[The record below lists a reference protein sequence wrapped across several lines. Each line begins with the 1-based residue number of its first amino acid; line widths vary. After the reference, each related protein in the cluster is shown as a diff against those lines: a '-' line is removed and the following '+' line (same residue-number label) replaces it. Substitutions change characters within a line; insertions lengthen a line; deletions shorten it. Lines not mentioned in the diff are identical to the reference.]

1 MASTKQQ
8 IRTNQALQVIQNSND
23 GMTIVEAC
31 REVGIPRSTFYY
43 FVTAHPDAI
52 ATFQEMQ
59 MVAAIKQF
67 ALILANQVAI
77 LERVI
82 QDGLADTTK
91 PRQRLAIYKG
101 LVKRSDELMESLHV
115 SRAKNTGEIDFL
127 NGPTLIP
134 AQSRFSASGV
144 EVRIGR
150 E

>member
-1 MASTKQQ
+1 MASIKQQ

-43 FVTAHPDAI
+43 FVNTHPDAI

-59 MVAAIKQF
+59 MLASLEQF

-91 PRQRLAIYKG
+91 PIQRLAIYKG

-115 SRAKNTGEIDFL
+115 SRAQNMVDIDFL
-127 NGPTLIP
+127 KGPTLIQ
-134 AQSRFSASGV
+134 AKSQFSASEV